1 MSADADE
8 VDTMTLIR
16 LLLPRLSDVPAT
28 EVNET
33 TRIADLDVDSLRW
46 MELLAEMEDRL
57 AMTVSD
63 EEMIQIRTV
72 GDMVELI
79 DRRRTNPSAVS
90 S

>member
-8 VDTMTLIR
+8 MDTMTLIR
-16 LLLPRLSDVPAT
+16 LLLPRVSDVPAAD
-28 EVNET
+28 VDET
-33 TRIADLDVDSLRW
+33 TRIADLDVDSLRL

-79 DRRRTNPSAVS
+79 DRRRANPGAAS

>member
-8 VDTMTLIR
+8 MDTMTLIR
-16 LLLPRLSDVPAT
+16 LLLPRVSEVPAT
-28 EVNET
+28 EVDET

-57 AMTVSD
+57 AIMVSD

-72 GDMVELI
+72 GDVVELI
-79 DRRRTNPSAVS
+79 DRRRANAGAAS

>member
-1 MSADADE
+1 MSADADD

-16 LLLPRLSDVPAT
+16 LLLPRVSEVPAT
-28 EVNET
+28 EVDET
-33 TRIADLDVDSLRW
+33 TRIANLDVDSLRL

-57 AMTVSD
+57 AMRVSD

-79 DRRRTNPSAVS
+79 DLRRASRGAAS

>member
-1 MSADADE
+1 MSADADD

-16 LLLPRLSDVPAT
+16 LLLPRVSGVPAA
-28 EVNET
+28 EVDET

-57 AMTVSD
+57 AITVSD

-72 GDMVELI
+72 GDVVELI
-79 DRRRTNPSAVS
+79 DRRRASRGAAS

>member
-1 MSADADE
+1 MSADADD

-16 LLLPRLSDVPAT
+16 LLLPRVSEVPAT
-28 EVNET
+28 DVDET

-57 AMTVSD
+57 AITVSD

-72 GDMVELI
+72 GDVVELI
-79 DRRRTNPSAVS
+79 DRRRASRGAAS